1 MSQGGTADGA
11 TNKDV
16 AGVHADD
23 RGAVVGERTEGG
35 RTNHEPGPLLLLPL
49 SPFPAQLLAAGAA
62 AVAGAARRALRGA
75 AALHGLPA
83 VPRAALA
90 PRPERAEEL
99 LPRLPLLAGCVLS
112 GRRGTN
118 HRVYRGHREGRRGLL
133 SSLCSL

>member
-1 MSQGGTADGA
+1 
-11 TNKDV
+11 
-16 AGVHADD
+16 
-23 RGAVVGERTEGG
+23 
-35 RTNHEPGPLLLLPL
+35 LPL

-118 HRVYRGHREGRRGLL
+118 HRVTEDTEKAEEVFCLL
-133 SSLCSL
+133 CALCDSVVSPSSLAGSRAADGPAHRPSFAPGRVRGRLHFCFHQ